1 MVIINKQ
8 TTQTVRHPQT
18 QQSSLYQ
25 QWPERARANQEP
37 KVVQK
42 AKAVLY

>member
-1 MVIINKQ
+1 MDIINKQ
-8 TTQTVRHPQT
+8 TTHIVRHPQT

-37 KVVQK
+37 RENLEPRVVPQ
-42 AKAVLY
+42 